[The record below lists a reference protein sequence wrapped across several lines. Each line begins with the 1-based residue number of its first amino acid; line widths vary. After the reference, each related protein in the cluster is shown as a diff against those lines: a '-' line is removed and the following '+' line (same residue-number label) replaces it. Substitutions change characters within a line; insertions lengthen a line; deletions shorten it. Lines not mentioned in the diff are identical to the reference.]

1 MKTYFI
7 ASDSRYHAIPEYI
20 KGDKKKKEKKRE
32 KIYIPAHTHVHTEMR
47 NNLKVS
53 TIEA

>member
-7 ASDSRYHAIPEYI
+7 ASDSRYHAIPGYI
-20 KGDKKKKEKKRE
+20 KGDKKKEEREK
-32 KIYIPAHTHVHTEMR
+32 KIYIPAHTHVYTEMR